1 MVSKGHP
8 LKKYYQLQK
17 QKIKTMWSCMIFQA
31 QNLVPTQ
38 DDHPRF
44 SELKLMS
51 KSRGLNLVIQQFFMD
66 VILPFQIQK

>member
-17 QKIKTMWSCMIFQA
+17 QKDQDHVELYDISCTK
-31 QNLVPTQ
+31 LSSTQ
-38 DDHPRF
+38 DDHPHF

-51 KSRGLNLVIQQFFMD
+51 KSRG
-66 VILPFQIQK
+66 